1 MSVGEPHLPRVL
13 QGEPRGWG
21 GRGVVLEQRRRSHR
35 AAVEVSRQGRVRGRA
50 RRPAGT
56 RARPAR
62 GRRGPPKAG
71 SVDDEIRGTS
81 QRLTLATSHE
91 NGAGTR
97 PRGWHVLRP
106 GQVCTAHVR
115 ASPLRE
121 PHLSSWS
128 WPEVAVCVACVPRD
142 TPARST
148 GSCAVKQRPHVTEAR
163 QTSRVRLAAQISAG
177 ELPRLYVL
185 ANQVGLPPSYRVSG
199 DDLITLQLV
208 TD

>member
-1 MSVGEPHLPRVL
+1 ME
-13 QGEPRGWG
+13 E
-21 GRGVVLEQRRRSHR
+21 RRRPHR
-35 AAVEVSRQGRVRGRA
+35 AAVEVSRQGRVGGRA

-81 QRLTLATSHE
+81 QSLSLATSH
-91 NGAGTR
+91 A
-97 PRGWHVLRP
+97 
-106 GQVCTAHVR
+106 R

-128 WPEVAVCVACVPRD
+128 WPEVAACVACAPRD

-148 GSCAVKQRPHVTEAR
+148 GTCAVKQRPHVTQAR
-163 QTSRVRLAAQISAG
+163 QTSRVRLAAQISVG
-177 ELPRLYVL
+177 ELPRLCVL